1 MQIKYI
7 DDIDLLFLGK
17 KWANIPFHRVSNLH
31 VLLPPDCR
39 NRYYLM
45 GG

>member
-7 DDIDLLFLGK
+7 NEIDVSFLGK
-17 KWANIPFHRVSNLH
+17 KWANLPFHRVSNLH
-31 VLLPPDCR
+31 VLLPPDCC
-39 NRYYLM
+39 YCYHLM